1 MADFSRGYK
10 IKLITTGT
18 ESGTWG
24 TSTNENLKRIDQTF
38 AGSVSLDVT
47 VVSSPSVWTPT
58 PAPILSWCLANT
70 ADAWAVESTPRNRYV
85 SFTGWSAPITVNIR
99 GADDTATDV
108 DRIYWVTNNLSG
120 DLSTITFNSGSGT
133 TVVLQNGASAFIYA
147 AGGNVENML
156 GTLQAAGLDF
166 RDADSQINL
175 KTLSTDALKVVDSA
189 TTFDYLK
196 FRTSTLEPAIEIGSA
211 DVETNVGSTVID
223 ARSPVDGVKL
233 FVRDDEASSFEIYEG
248 DFPTGAAGKSYIKVV
263 TTNGSER
270 VEIEQNLL
278 IGSAR
283 IFIPQTSDMELV
295 NNSPTALEMGSLVGG
310 VLYPMLTFDTTTAA
324 TRVLFNAP
332 IAGSLAFTSVD
343 GDITKSGTVGA
354 INNFSI
360 GASTASTGK
369 FTTVEAATEV
379 SFGGAPGGT
388 GPSIK
393 LSGTDLTIR
402 EDASGAYGQ
411 FLTTGMASGNG
422 AYFTD
427 SEALYGAAPPT
438 GSGQWVEFAHGL
450 GSVPRIVLWEW
461 ELTTDA
467 YSITEGWD
475 EGDRIAFSTWSDIE
489 DFGTPSNDRILYTT
503 YKNATYVGFVKN
515 VNADSFEVADK
526 YAGSATV
533 GTKIRFQT
541 AAGPGGGVSQVN
553 LVCQAWK

>member
-1 MADFSRGYK
+1 
-10 IKLITTGT
+10 
-18 ESGTWG
+18 
-24 TSTNENLKRIDQTF
+24 
-38 AGSVSLDVT
+38 
-47 VVSSPSVWTPT
+47 
-58 PAPILSWCLANT
+58 
-70 ADAWAVESTPRNRYV
+70 
-85 SFTGWSAPITVNIR
+85 VNIR

-263 TTNGSER
+263 TTDSSER

-295 NNSPTALEMGSLVGG
+295 DNSPTALEMGSIAGG
-310 VLYPMLTFDTTTAA
+310 FTFTPMLTFDTTTAA

-332 IAGSLAFTSVD
+332 ITGPSGSITLD
-343 GDITKSGTVGA
+343 GDITGGA
-354 INNFSI
+354 IENSTI

-393 LSGTDLTIR
+393 LSGTDLEIR

-467 YSITEGWD
+467 YSISEGWD
-475 EGDRIAFSTWSDIE
+475 DGDRIAFSTWSDIE

-515 VNADSFEVADK
+515 VNAISFKVADK
-526 YAGSATV
+526 YAGSATL
-533 GTKIRFQT
+533 GTPINFQT
-541 AAGPGGGVSQVN
+541 PGGVSQVN